1 MFKLKTKK
9 DFKNFIKSQNS
20 YEYDGE
26 SITHSAQDLFDF
38 AELPQNKRDLF
49 FKAYAEINV
58 DSWEDNRSTKEIKKS
73 VESLGVKLKGDED
86 RKTLRQEENFIELLL
101 TNQPKVVLV

>member
-1 MFKLKTKK
+1 MTKLKTKE

-26 SITHSAQDLFDF
+26 SITHSAQNLFDF
-38 AELPQNKRDLF
+38 ADLPQNKRDLF
-49 FKAYAEINV
+49 FNAYAEINV
-58 DSWEDNRSTKEIKKS
+58 ESWEDDRTTNQIKKS

-86 RKTLRQEENFIELLL
+86 RKTLRQKENFIELLL
-101 TNQPKVVLV
+101 TNQSKVS